1 MTTSTRER
9 IMEAARLTVQDLGYG
24 GLSFRELAKEV
35 GIKSASIHY
44 YFPTKGELVVAIVRR
59 YIERHEAFLDDLFIE
74 SVDRGVLVGH
84 YTEMYR
90 RTLRNGNRMCLAGML
105 SAERNELPED
115 VRAEVVRW
123 GEMNERWL
131 VGVLASEDGGN
142 GDGGDADR
150 TRHRA
155 RAIFAA
161 VSGAQMIA
169 HGRNEIAAYD
179 DVIAAYR
186 ASGLLP

>member
-9 IMEAARLTVQDLGYG
+9 IMEAARLTVQDLGYS
-24 GLSFRELAKEV
+24 GLSFRELAKAV
-35 GIKSASIHY
+35 GIRSASIHY
-44 YFPTKGELVVAIVRR
+44 HFPTKGELVVAIVRG
-59 YIERHEAFLDDLFIE
+59 YIERHEAFLDDLLAE
-74 SVDRGVLVGH
+74 SVDRGALMDE
-84 YTEMYR
+84 YTDMFR
-90 RTLRNGNRMCLAGML
+90 RTLLDGNRMCLAGML

-131 VGVLASEDGGN
+131 VDVLAS
-142 GDGGDADR
+142 GDVEGAER
-150 TRHRA
+150 LRPRA

-186 ASGLLP
+186 GSGLLP

>member
-1 MTTSTRER
+1 
-9 IMEAARLTVQDLGYG
+9 MEAARLTVQDLGYH

-44 YFPTKGELVVAIVRR
+44 YFPTKGELVAAIMRS
-59 YIERHEAFLDDLFIE
+59 YIERHEAFLDNLQAE
-74 SVDRGVLVGH
+74 GSGRGVLMDQ
-84 YTEMYR
+84 YTDMFR
-90 RTLRNGNRMCLAGML
+90 RTLLNGNRMCLAGML

-131 VGVLASEDGGN
+131 AGVLASED
-142 GDGGDADR
+142 DADAGDA
-150 TRHRA
+150 RHRA
-155 RAIFAA
+155 RAVFAA

-169 HGRNEIAAYD
+169 HGRNEVAAYD

-186 ASGLLP
+186 GSGLLP

>member
-1 MTTSTRER
+1 MTTKTRDR
-9 IMEAARLTVQDLGYG
+9 IMEAARLTVQDLGYS

-44 YFPTKGELVVAIVRR
+44 YFPTKGELAVAIVRS
-59 YIERHEAFLDDLFIE
+59 YVERHEAFLNDLL
-74 SVDRGVLVGH
+74 VDGADRGVLMGH
-84 YTEMYR
+84 YTDMFR
-90 RTLRNGNRMCLAGML
+90 RTLLNGNRMCLAGML

-123 GEMNERWL
+123 GEMNENWL
-131 VGVLASEDGGN
+131 VGVLASGEAEDT
-142 GDGGDADR
+142 DR
-150 TRHRA
+150 LRPRA

-186 ASGLLP
+186 GSSLFP